1 MSDTDADKTFDQSD
15 LNTVKRNKDRA
26 SYDKDLIVSI
36 VKEARICH
44 VSFMYD
50 GLPQCVPMIGAIEQ
64 VPESGDLF
72 VYFHGYPKARF
83 IQSLLEQGTPMTV
96 AATIMEGYVLALSVF
111 HHSMNYRSA
120 ILHGVSLPLE
130 DTEAKLR
137 ALELI
142 VESTTPGRWENS
154 RKPNDAELKG
164 TSVIKMKVES
174 GSAKIRT
181 GPPKDDRKDLNDSD
195 LVQQTWTGVIP
206 VDSVVAK
213 PEPTEYAPSDVP
225 EHVAQMK

>member
-72 VYFHGYPKARF
+72 VYFHVPFFMVFRC
-83 IQSLLEQGTPMTV
+83 LLK
-96 AATIMEGYVLALSVF
+96 
-111 HHSMNYRSA
+111 
-120 ILHGVSLPLE
+120 